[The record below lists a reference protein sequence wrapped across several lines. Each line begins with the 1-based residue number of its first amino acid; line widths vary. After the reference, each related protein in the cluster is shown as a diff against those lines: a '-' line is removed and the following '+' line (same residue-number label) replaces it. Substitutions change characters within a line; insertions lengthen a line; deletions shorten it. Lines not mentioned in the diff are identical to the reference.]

1 MIKFYTRRTV
11 RTIFKRQRYGNEEL
25 SPHFSNRLSREFFD
39 VPCLQLAKSLLGQVL
54 VRREN
59 DFTLKGRI
67 VETEAYI
74 AGDDMASHS
83 HHGKMTERTAP
94 TFMAPGTIYVTSV
107 YGMYHVFNISS
118 QGDGA
123 CVLLRSLEPIS
134 GLEEMKRKRSFFGKS
149 AKKQLKSYRLHEV
162 CNGPSKLAIA
172 FSIDKTFSG
181 DDLVTSSELWI
192 EAGPEKVNDQE
203 IVECPRIGINFA
215 GPVWASKPF
224 RYYLIG
230 NSCVSKRDKY
240 AEEQMKA
247 VIKDV
252 E

>member
-1 MIKFYTRRTV
+1 MSHTD
-11 RTIFKRQRYGNEEL
+11 GNEEL
-25 SPHFSNRLSREFFD
+25 SPHFLNRLGREFFD
-39 VPCLQLAKSLLGQVL
+39 VPCLQLAKSLLGQIL

-59 DFTLKGRI
+59 ELTLKGRI

-74 AGDDMASHS
+74 AGEDIASHS
-83 HHGKMTERTAP
+83 HHGKITERTAP
-94 TFMAPGTIYVTSV
+94 TFMDPGTIYVTRV

-134 GLEEMKRKRSFFGKS
+134 GLEEMKKKRSFFGKG

-172 FSIDKTFSG
+172 FAIDTKFSG
-181 DDLVTSSELWI
+181 DDLVKSSELWL
-192 EAGPEKVNDQE
+192 EPGPEKVKDEE
-203 IVECPRIGINFA
+203 IVECPRIGIDFA
-215 GPVWASKPF
+215 GQVWASKPF

-230 NSCVSKRDKY
+230 NTCVSKRNKHV
-240 AEEQMKA
+240 EEQMKA
-247 VIKDV
+247 AITEDV